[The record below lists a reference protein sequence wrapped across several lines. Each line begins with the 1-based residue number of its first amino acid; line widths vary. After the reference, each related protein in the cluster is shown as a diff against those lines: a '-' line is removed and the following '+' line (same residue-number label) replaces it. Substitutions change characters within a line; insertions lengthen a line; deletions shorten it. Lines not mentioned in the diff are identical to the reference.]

1 MRRAIVLVLAIMLL
15 LSSVSPLC
23 ILVAYPEVQVGVKSG
38 DWMRYDIV
46 TEERNWTGWQ
56 RFDLYEVE
64 ANLIKFNASTY
75 SDSFGYINTTGQ
87 YNMSEMETN
96 MAYPNDVLKTI
107 VIPANMR
114 TGDIL
119 LYYDMGSIPIAGET
133 SATYLGATRSVI
145 YATYTA
151 TNESS
156 SEASRIDYK
165 WDVITGVILEYTAL
179 YPDGKTTT
187 GKIADTDLWSS
198 QQGIDIYVLVTIV
211 IVVAAIVLAVV
222 LFVLRKRK
230 KTAEISSQN
239 NRTGFSRN
247 I

>member
-1 MRRAIVLVLAIMLL
+1 MRRAIVFVLVIALVF
-15 LSSVSPLC
+15 SSMSPLY
-23 ILVAYPEVQVGVKSG
+23 IFIAYPEVQVGVKSG
-38 DWMRYDIV
+38 DWMKYDIV

-64 ANLIKFNASTY
+64 ANLIKFNATTY

-107 VIPANMR
+107 VIPANLK
-114 TGDIL
+114 TGDTL
-119 LYYDMGSIPIAGET
+119 HYYDMGSITIAGET
-133 SATYLGATRSVI
+133 SATYLGANRSVI

-151 TNESS
+151 PNESS

-165 WDVITGVILEYTAL
+165 WDTITGVVLEYSSF

-187 GKIADTDLWSS
+187 GKIVDTDLWAPE
-198 QQGIDIYVLVTIV
+198 QAIDPYVLYAIV
-211 IVVAAIVLAVV
+211 ILVAAIVLALVLLVV
-222 LFVLRKRK
+222 RKRK
-230 KTAEISSQN
+230 K
-239 NRTGFSRN
+239 
-247 I
+247 